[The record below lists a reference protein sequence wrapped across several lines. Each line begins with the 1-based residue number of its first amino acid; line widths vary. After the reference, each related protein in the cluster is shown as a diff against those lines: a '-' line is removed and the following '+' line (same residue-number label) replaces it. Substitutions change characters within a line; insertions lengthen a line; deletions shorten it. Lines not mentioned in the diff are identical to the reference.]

1 MKNTLPLCM
10 FLAVQPLAAAT
21 IDFESPAYTTASPL
35 STSPVGLTADRPF
48 DGQQGWSRST
58 SDSFGNIITTT
69 TSGSYTGG
77 QALTGTITSS
87 QLTYIGA
94 KAVGAFPS
102 FSYDLRYYPVDL
114 GVGGWNDDDGDGL
127 FDQSEAE
134 FMAGTVTISS
144 TTTFGLRTAGF
155 GTRLST
161 GTSGI
166 SGHSYR
172 MTVTPD
178 FANLQVTLAVYD
190 LTANAAVPLTT
201 STFTLTTAQFGVNPT
216 GYEGISA
223 RVTSSSTFPAAIDN
237 LATPAAT
244 PPEPPP
250 PAPLPGNSV
259 LVAANGAW
267 TWFNDN
273 QAIVL
278 PNGRHLV
285 GYVKSD
291 GNIAAMNFDPVS
303 ASGNEIILSGT
314 GAVEIDDH
322 NNPSFTPLGNG
333 NIFTAYSRHEPDKFW
348 FRRTSSTSDPRVL
361 ADFSTQSQGPTMPR
375 NNSYSNAFRLSAE
388 NRIYHF
394 SRSINYNP
402 TLTTS
407 TDEGQTW
414 STPVQFIRTGTGDK
428 RPYVRYSSN
437 HNNRID
443 AIYTDGHPR
452 DITNSLYHLTISSGA
467 VRRSDGSLIRS
478 TSQLPV
484 LHDAPDLE
492 RGSPIYTYSAAAWGA
507 GQGPNDW
514 IPSGRAWSWD
524 IHRGSGDQPVA
535 VFTVRVANVTGTGWN
550 HNRIYYYYARWDGS
564 QWKKTFIA
572 HAGRPLY
579 SAEGDY
585 AGGICIDPEDPRVI
599 YISTN
604 AASPFAL
611 GSLTSVPLAAG
622 ERYELYR
629 GFTAD
634 GGLTFTWEQVTVNST
649 ADNLRPTVPEN
660 HARDRT
666 LLWFNGTYTS
676 YTSFATRVLGIFG
689 SPTTSYQTWA
699 ATEGLSAN
707 SQGDDDDSDGFT
719 NLLEYATGG
728 DPQISDASG
737 KTSLSAAGAFEFAAV
752 REHSDVEWKVE
763 QSLDLSQ
770 WSVVA
775 TLRGLSLPSTTA
787 PGFTLEPVAGSPG
800 RFRAT
805 ATGATGPRSF
815 FRLKIS
821 QR

>member
-1 MKNTLPLCM
+1 M
-10 FLAVQPLAAAT
+10 
-21 IDFESPAYTTASPL
+21 S
-35 STSPVGLTADRPF
+35 
-48 DGQQGWSRST
+48 
-58 SDSFGNIITTT
+58 
-69 TSGSYTGG
+69 
-77 QALTGTITSS
+77 
-87 QLTYIGA
+87 
-94 KAVGAFPS
+94 
-102 FSYDLRYYPVDL
+102 
-114 GVGGWNDDDGDGL
+114 
-127 FDQSEAE
+127 
-134 FMAGTVTISS
+134 
-144 TTTFGLRTAGF
+144 
-155 GTRLST
+155 
-161 GTSGI
+161 
-166 SGHSYR
+166 
-172 MTVTPD
+172 VTPD
-178 FANLQVTLAVYD
+178 FANLQVSLAVHD
-190 LTANAAVPLTT
+190 LTNNAAVPLTT
-201 STFTLTTAQFGVNPT
+201 STFTLASTEFGGDPAAYDGVT
-216 GYEGISA
+216 A
-223 RVTSSSTFPAAIDN
+223 RVTSTSGESHRPRQH
-237 LATPAAT
+237 LARRQS
-244 PPEPPP
+244 PPEPPQ
-250 PAPLPGNSV
+250 PLPGGAS

-278 PNGRHLV
+278 PNGRHLI

-291 GNIAAMNFDPVS
+291 GNIAANSFDPATATGS
-303 ASGNEIILSGT
+303 EIILSGA
-314 GAVEIDDH
+314 GAVQVDDH

-333 NIFTAYSRHEPDKFW
+333 NIFTAYSRHDPDRFW
-348 FRRTSSTSDPRVL
+348 FRRTSTIADPRLL
-361 ADFSTQSQGPTMPR
+361 ADFSAQTQGPTMPR
-375 NNSYSNAFRLSAE
+375 GNSYSNAFRLSAE

-414 STPVQFIRTGTGDK
+414 STPVQLIRTGTGGN

-437 HNNRID
+437 HLDRID

-452 DITNSLYHLTISSGA
+452 DMENSLYHLTISGGS

-492 RGSPIYTYSAAAWGA
+492 RGSPIYTYSAAAWGS

-524 IHRGSGDQPVA
+524 IHRGNDDQPVA

-579 SAEGDY
+579 SAEADY
-585 AGGICIDPEDPRVI
+585 AGGICIDPEDPRVV

-611 GSLTSVPLAAG
+611 GSLTSVPLAAND
-622 ERYELYR
+622 RYEIYR

-689 SPTTSYQTWA
+689 TPTASYQKWA
-699 ATEGLSAN
+699 GGEGLATA
-707 SQGDDDDSDGFT
+707 SQGDDDDADGFS

-728 DPQISDASG
+728 DPQIPD
-737 KTSLSAAGAFEFAAV
+737 AAGRDRPQLHRSLRV
-752 REHSDVEWKVE
+752 RRRPRALRCRMEGGAIPGS
-763 QSLDLSQ
+763 QSMVGGRHPARPQPAIHHRRRFHPRTDCRKPRTIPGDRHQ
-770 WSVVA
+770 RHGKPFV
-775 TLRGLSLPSTTA
+775 LPPENLA
-787 PGFTLEPVAGSPG
+787 KMN
-800 RFRAT
+800 
-805 ATGATGPRSF
+805 
-815 FRLKIS
+815 LKP
-821 QR
+821 